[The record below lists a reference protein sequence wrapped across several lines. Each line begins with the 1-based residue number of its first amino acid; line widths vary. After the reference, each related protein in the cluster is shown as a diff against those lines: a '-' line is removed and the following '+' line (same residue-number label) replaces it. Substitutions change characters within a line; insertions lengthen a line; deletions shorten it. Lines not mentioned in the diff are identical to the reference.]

1 MCWGPGEDAAL
12 EVERHVY
19 WTLVP
24 AGESPPALGFIPPRS
39 WQARAQVYLSLVGS
53 SFRVCCEKM
62 EELDHHRDLQ
72 PLHQLWGK
80 VSEVL
85 FSVGSQLL
93 NQAMNRH
100 LKVPRNPWSQE
111 QKGAVLSPFMPLTS
125 FQASCICQGSTL
137 WDVSRNLP

>member
-1 MCWGPGEDAAL
+1 
-12 EVERHVY
+12 
-19 WTLVP
+19 
-24 AGESPPALGFIPPRS
+24 
-39 WQARAQVYLSLVGS
+39 
-53 SFRVCCEKM
+53 M